1 MKIKKLKVLF
11 LLPIV
16 FLMTSSQKT
25 DPDYFEISKNLKLVA
40 SVYEKINNYYVDEIL
55 PGRVMKKGIDAMLK
69 SLDPYTVYISEAQ
82 IEDFRFT
89 TTGEYGGIG
98 ASIKKRNNKTLI
110 SELYENSPAEKSG
123 LIPGDEIKTIDEIEI
138 SNKTLE
144 EIGSLLK
151 GPAESIINLK
161 IIRNNQLL
169 EKLVKRE
176 KIQIP
181 AVNFYKKINPSTGII
196 KLTSFTNT
204 ASVEFKKALSSL
216 QDDKIKNLI
225 IDLRANGGGLLNE
238 AVKIVN
244 FFIPKGQEV
253 VSTKSRI
260 KEMNRSYTTQALPIA
275 QDLSLVVLVDEYS
288 ASASEIVAGSLQDLD
303 KAIVIGNTSFGKGLV
318 QQTKPVSFGGQ
329 IKLTVAKY
337 YTPSGRCIQK
347 LDYSTVQGSSKKIED
362 SLVKKF
368 KTKNGRTVYDSRG
381 IEPDIKIEPQYF
393 SAVTQNLLVKDVIF
407 DFVNENINYYK
418 KDSLLPDSFVMSD
431 TAYSTFMTYAIN
443 KKMDYQTESSQQL
456 KEFVKIAKK
465 EKYVEENEEV
475 FKLLESIFKIDLSKD
490 LKKHDKEIRFFL
502 ENEIISR
509 KHFQKGRME
518 ASIKE
523 DPYVKQAI
531 GVFKNTTKDKQI
543 LGINELLKSTTHSK
557 VYDFFNS

>member
-1 MKIKKLKVLF
+1 MKIKNTKVLF

-16 FLMTSSQKT
+16 FLMNSSQKI
-25 DPDYFEISKNLKLVA
+25 DQDYFEISKNLKLVA

-123 LIPGDEIKTIDEIEI
+123 LIPGDEIKTIDEIDI
-138 SNKTLE
+138 SNKTIE

-151 GPAESIINLK
+151 GPAESVITLK
-161 IIRNNQLL
+161 INRKNQPL
-169 EKLVKRE
+169 EKLIKRE

-181 AVNFYKKINPSTGII
+181 ALNFYKKINPNTGII

-216 QDDKIKNLI
+216 QKENIKNLI
-225 IDLRANGGGLLNE
+225 IDLRSNGGGLLNE

-260 KEMNRSYTTQALPIA
+260 KEMNRSYITQAMPIA
-275 QDLSLVVLVDEYS
+275 QELSLVVLVDEYS

-362 SLVKKF
+362 SLVKKY

-393 SAVTQNLLVKDVIF
+393 SAVTQNLLLKDVIF
-407 DFVNENINYYK
+407 DFVNDNIIYYK
-418 KDSLLPDSFVMSD
+418 KDSLFPESFELPD
-431 TAYSTFMTYAIN
+431 TTYSAFMRYALN

-523 DPYVKQAI
+523 DPYVEQAVE
-531 GVFKNTTKDKQI
+531 VFQNTTKYNQI
-543 LGINELLKSTTHSK
+543 LGIN
-557 VYDFFNS
+557 

>member
-16 FLMTSSQKT
+16 FLMISSQKT

-55 PGRVMKKGIDAMLK
+55 PGRVMKKGIVAMLK

-123 LIPGDEIKTIDEIEI
+123 LFPGDEIKTIDEIDI
-138 SNKTLE
+138 SNKTIE

-151 GPAESIINLK
+151 GPAESIISLK
-161 IIRNNQLL
+161 ISRKNQHL

-260 KEMNRSYTTQALPIA
+260 KEMNRSYTTQTIPIA
-275 QDLSLVVLVDEYS
+275 EEPSLVVLVDENS

-381 IEPDIKIEPQYF
+381 VEPDIKIEPEYF
-393 SAVTQNLLVKDVIF
+393 SAVTQNLLLKDVIF
-407 DFVNENINYYK
+407 DFVNDNINYYK
-418 KDSLLPDSFVMSD
+418 KDSLFPESFELPDTM
-431 TAYSTFMTYAIN
+431 YSAFMRYALN

-456 KEFVKIAKK
+456 KEFIKIAKK
-465 EKYVEENEEV
+465 EKYVEENEKV
-475 FKLLESIFKIDLSKD
+475 FKLLDSIFKVDLSKD
-490 LKKHDKEIRFFL
+490 LKKHNKEIKFFL

-523 DPYVKQAI
+523 DPCVKQAI
-531 GVFKNTTKDKQI
+531 DVLKNATKYNQI
-543 LGINELLKSTTHSK
+543 LGIN
-557 VYDFFNS
+557 

>member
-151 GPAESIINLK
+151 GPAESIIKLK
-161 IIRNNQLL
+161 INRNNQPL

-181 AVNFYKKINPSTGII
+181 AVNFYKKINSNTGII

-216 QDDKIKNLI
+216 QQDKIENLI

-275 QDLSLVVLVDEYS
+275 QDLSLAVLVDKYS

-381 IEPDIKIEPQYF
+381 VEPDIKIEPQYF
-393 SAVTQNLLVKDVIF
+393 NAVTQNLLLKDVIF
-407 DFVNENINYYK
+407 DFVNDNINYYK
-418 KDSLLPDSFVMSD
+418 KDSLFPESFVLSD
-431 TAYSTFMTYAIN
+431 TAYSTFMHYAVN

-465 EKYVEENEEV
+465 EKYVEENEGV
-475 FKLLESIFKIDLSKD
+475 FSLLDSIFKVDLSKD
-490 LKKHDKEIRFFL
+490 LKKHDREIKFFL
-502 ENEIISR
+502 ENEFISR

-518 ASIKE
+518 ASVKQ
-523 DPYVKQAI
+523 DPYIEQAI
-531 GVFKNTTKDKQI
+531 GVFKNTTKYNLI
-543 LGINELLKSTTHSK
+543 LGIN
-557 VYDFFNS
+557 

>member
-16 FLMTSSQKT
+16 FLMSSSQKT

-123 LIPGDEIKTIDEIEI
+123 LIPGDEIKIIDEIEI

-161 IIRNNQLL
+161 IIRNNQPL

-181 AVNFYKKINPSTGII
+181 AVNFYKKINSNTGII

-204 ASVEFKKALSSL
+204 ASIEFKKALSSL

-393 SAVTQNLLVKDVIF
+393 NAVTQNLLVKDVIF
-407 DFVNENINYYK
+407 DFVNDNINYYK
-418 KDSLLPDSFVMSD
+418 KDSLFPESFVLSD
-431 TAYSTFMTYAIN
+431 TAYSTFVRYAVN

-465 EKYVEENEEV
+465 EKYVEENEGV
-475 FKLLESIFKIDLSKD
+475 FKMLDSIFKVDISKD
-490 LKKHDKEIRFFL
+490 LKRHDKEIKFFL

-531 GVFKNTTKDKQI
+531 GVFKNTIKYNQI
-543 LGINELLKSTTHSK
+543 LGIN
-557 VYDFFNS
+557 

>member
-1 MKIKKLKVLF
+1 MKFKKLKVLV

-16 FLMTSSQKT
+16 FLMTSSQKK

-82 IEDFRFT
+82 IEDFRFA

-123 LIPGDEIKTIDEIEI
+123 LLPGDEINTIDEIEV
-138 SNKTLE
+138 SNKTIE

-161 IIRNNQLL
+161 INRNNQLL

-181 AVNFYKKINPSTGII
+181 AVNFYKKINSNTGII

-216 QDDKIKNLI
+216 QQDKIENLI

-275 QDLSLVVLVDEYS
+275 QELSLAVLVDEYS

-381 IEPDIKIEPQYF
+381 IEPDIKIDPQYF
-393 SAVTQNLLVKDVIF
+393 NAVTQNLLVKDVIF

-418 KDSLLPDSFVMSD
+418 KDSLFPESFVMSD
-431 TAYSTFMTYAIN
+431 TAYITFMRYALS
-443 KKMDYQTESSQQL
+443 KEMDYQTESSQQL
-456 KEFVKIAKK
+456 EKFVKIAKK
-465 EKYVEENEEV
+465 EKYVEENEGV
-475 FKLLESIFKIDLSKD
+475 FKLLDSIFKVDLSKD
-490 LKKHDKEIRFFL
+490 LKKHNKEIKFFL
-502 ENEIISR
+502 ENEFIAR

-518 ASIKE
+518 ASIKQ

-531 GVFKNTTKDKQI
+531 KVFKNTIKYNQI
-543 LGINELLKSTTHSK
+543 LGIN
-557 VYDFFNS
+557 

>member
-123 LIPGDEIKTIDEIEI
+123 LIPGDEIKIIDEIEI

-161 IIRNNQLL
+161 INRNNQPL

-204 ASVEFKKALSSL
+204 SSAEFKKALSSL

-381 IEPDIKIEPQYF
+381 VEPDIKIEPQYF

-407 DFVNENINYYK
+407 DFVNDNINYYK
-418 KDSLLPDSFVMSD
+418 KDSLHPDSFVMSD
-431 TAYSTFMTYAIN
+431 TAYSTFMNYAIN

-465 EKYVEENEEV
+465 EKYVEENEGV
-475 FKLLESIFKIDLSKD
+475 FTLLDSIFKVDLSKD
-490 LKKHDKEIRFFL
+490 LKKHEKEIKFFL
-502 ENEIISR
+502 ENEFISR

-518 ASIKE
+518 ASVKQ
-523 DPYVKQAI
+523 DPYIEQAI
-531 GVFKNTTKDKQI
+531 GVFKNTIKYHQI
-543 LGINELLKSTTHSK
+543 LGIN
-557 VYDFFNS
+557 

>member
-1 MKIKKLKVLF
+1 MKFKKLKVLF
-11 LLPIV
+11 LLPLVLLI
-16 FLMTSSQKT
+16 TSSQKT

-98 ASIKKRNNKTLI
+98 ASIKKRDKKTVV
-110 SELYENSPAEKSG
+110 SELYENSPAEKGG
-123 LIPGDEIKTIDEIEI
+123 LIPGDEIYTIDGIEI

-151 GPAESIINLK
+151 GPAESIIK
-161 IIRNNQLL
+161 IEIKRKAQTL

-181 AVNFYKKINPSTGII
+181 AVNFYKKINPTTGII

-204 ASVEFKKALSSL
+204 ASNEFKKALSSL
-216 QDDKIKNLI
+216 QKENINNLI

-260 KEMNRSYTTQALPIA
+260 KEMNRSYKTKAVPIA
-275 QDLSLVVLVDEYS
+275 QELSLVVLVDEYS

-381 IEPDIKIEPQYF
+381 VEPDIKIEPQYF
-393 SAVTQNLLVKDVIF
+393 SAITQNLLVKDVIF

-418 KDSLLPDSFVMSD
+418 KDSLFPQSFDLSD
-431 TAYSTFMTYAIN
+431 TTYSTFMSYALN
-443 KKMDYQTESSQQL
+443 KKIDYQTESSQQL
-456 KEFVKIAKK
+456 KEFKKTAKK
-465 EKYVEENEEV
+465 EKYVAENEEV
-475 FKLLESIFKIDLSKD
+475 FKLLDSIFKVDLSKD
-490 LKKHDKEIRFFL
+490 LIKHKKEVKFFL
-502 ENEIISR
+502 ENEFISR

-518 ASIKE
+518 AAIKK
-523 DPYVKQAI
+523 DPYVEQAL
-531 GVFKNTTKDKQI
+531 GVFQNTTKYNQI
-543 LGINELLKSTTHSK
+543 LGIK
-557 VYDFFNS
+557 

>member
-16 FLMTSSQKT
+16 FLMISSQKT

-110 SELYENSPAEKSG
+110 SELFKNSPAEKSG
-123 LIPGDEIKTIDEIEI
+123 LIPGDEIKTIDEIDI

-151 GPAESIINLK
+151 GPAESIIRLK
-161 IIRNNQLL
+161 INRNKQPL

-181 AVNFYKKINPSTGII
+181 AVNFYKKINPNTGFI

-204 ASVEFKKALSSL
+204 ASLEFKKALSSL

-260 KEMNRSYTTQALPIA
+260 KEMNRSYTTQTIPIA
-275 QDLSLVVLVDEYS
+275 EELSLVVLVDENS

-381 IEPDIKIEPQYF
+381 VEPDIKIEPQYF
-393 SAVTQNLLVKDVIF
+393 SAITQNLLLKDVIF
-407 DFVNENINYYK
+407 DFVNDNINYYK
-418 KDSLLPDSFVMSD
+418 KDSLFPESFELPD
-431 TAYSTFMTYAIN
+431 TTYSAFMRYALN

-465 EKYVEENEEV
+465 EKYVEENEKV
-475 FKLLESIFKIDLSKD
+475 FKLLDSIFKIDLSKD
-490 LKKHDKEIRFFL
+490 LKKHNKEIKFFL

-531 GVFKNTTKDKQI
+531 DVLKNATKYNQI
-543 LGINELLKSTTHSK
+543 LGIN
-557 VYDFFNS
+557 